1 MVNGYDAGFA
11 VVVRNG
17 FTLGND
23 DVNITSGTDIVLL
36 VDADVDDIIQI
47 WAFGSFVLAD
57 HYTKS
62 EVDVIADLKADQAT
76 TYTKIE
82 SDVITDTK
90 VDETATAQTKIGDL
104 TIGETVAVTSWSY
117 STTTIT
123 VNTSAIHN
131 LSVGQYFSVS
141 GLVADTN
148 APNGR
153 WAVATVVDTD
163 TITFTAVDTP
173 TGTETVSSAE
183 MFHGMIKSNLFL
195 NINNEDISSIGV
207 SQTWQDVT
215 ASRAAAVT
223 YTNTSEKPIQVII
236 YTNYAANQAA
246 SILVDGVERSRQ
258 RMGSDGTAELKASV
272 IVPINSTYLYSGT
285 IQKWHELKG
294 V

>member
-1 MVNGYDAGFA
+1 MAFPVGASVGDRYLLGSTWYEFNGVAW
-11 VVVRNG
+11 
-17 FTLGND
+17 
-23 DVNITSGTDIVLL
+23 DIVGGVSLNAVEDL
-36 VDADVDDIIQI
+36 EVAVSATEIIANAAAPQ
-47 WAFGSFVLAD
+47 
-57 HYTKS
+57 
-62 EVDVIADLKADQAT
+62 T
-76 TYTKIE
+76 TTE
-82 SDVITDTK
+82 PK
-90 VDETATAQTKIGDL
+90 VSTINTSSVTQTKIGDL
-104 TIGETVAVTSWSY
+104 TIGETVAVASWSY
-117 STTTIT
+117 SGTTIT

-131 LSVGQYFSVS
+131 LVVGQYFSVS